1 MHIPVSGVYDAG
13 AMFEYCNHF
22 HQVLCWNL
30 PERVNTDRMFEAS
43 LGSLTTNCPTPAP
56 TFTYRP
62 TQKASPQPSLALLP
76 THLPT
81 PLPTAKK
88 PSGIPGGGGE
98 EASERVDLAV
108 AMTLSANKS
117 PTSVDL
123 EAFKGLIA
131 QQIGAA
137 PEAISSF
144 SAVEVTAAADQSMGE
159 AASSS
164 TFVTW
169 AVTFRLEAA
178 LSDLLVHADG
188 AAAFESSV
196 APALEAGTFSAAV
209 ETALAVTIEVLS
221 VAVADSDAT
230 PPSPPS
236 SSGSSSNDEML
247 KRASWNGFLLVA
259 ILAATG
265 IASAAY
271 LRMRR
276 KRREEET
283 PEEAER
289 RRSRLKKWFLRRG
302 NGRDTGGD
310 TGRAEYAHREGTA
323 TASLQRSF
331 EQSLRNGAH
340 LQRSRGG
347 GANARGNGGEDS
359 GLLVGAAATANPLAA
374 GEGDLTK
381 SHLV

>member
-1 MHIPVSGVYDAG
+1 
-13 AMFEYCNHF
+13 
-22 HQVLCWNL
+22 
-30 PERVNTDRMFEAS
+30 
-43 LGSLTTNCPTPAP
+43 
-56 TFTYRP
+56 
-62 TQKASPQPSLALLP
+62 
-76 THLPT
+76 
-81 PLPTAKK
+81 
-88 PSGIPGGGGE
+88 
-98 EASERVDLAV
+98 
-108 AMTLSANKS
+108 MTLSANKS

-247 KRASWNGFLLVA
+247 RRASWNGFLLVA

-302 NGRDTGGD
+302 NGRDTGD

>member
-1 MHIPVSGVYDAG
+1 M
-13 AMFEYCNHF
+13 
-22 HQVLCWNL
+22 
-30 PERVNTDRMFEAS
+30 
-43 LGSLTTNCPTPAP
+43 LG
-56 TFTYRP
+56 
-62 TQKASPQPSLALLP
+62 
-76 THLPT
+76 
-81 PLPTAKK
+81 
-88 PSGIPGGGGE
+88 
-98 EASERVDLAV
+98 
-108 AMTLSANKS
+108 
-117 PTSVDL
+117 
-123 EAFKGLIA
+123 
-131 QQIGAA
+131 
-137 PEAISSF
+137 
-144 SAVEVTAAADQSMGE
+144 
-159 AASSS
+159 
-164 TFVTW
+164 
-169 AVTFRLEAA
+169 
-178 LSDLLVHADG
+178 
-188 AAAFESSV
+188 
-196 APALEAGTFSAAV
+196 
-209 ETALAVTIEVLS
+209 
-221 VAVADSDAT
+221 
-230 PPSPPS
+230 
-236 SSGSSSNDEML
+236 
-247 KRASWNGFLLVA
+247 RASWNGFLLVA